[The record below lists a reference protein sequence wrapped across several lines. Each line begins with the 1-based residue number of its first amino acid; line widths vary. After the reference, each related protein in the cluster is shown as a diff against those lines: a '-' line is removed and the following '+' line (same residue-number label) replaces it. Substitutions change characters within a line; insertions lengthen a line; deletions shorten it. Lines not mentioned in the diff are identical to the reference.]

1 MTLSRLSLA
10 ILSVLAGAPAFAD
23 DSGVDLDQ
31 GWNQTQK
38 TAWLE
43 AGQGSRMLPLAWL
56 VALEQR
62 ASEEPLMSDALIRQY
77 GYVPHTLGGS
87 SVKVV
92 QGYAVD
98 RSDDSD
104 LTFTKLRWKALQGS
118 REPWV
123 GPTCSMCHT
132 SHISYQGTQLTVY
145 GGQTMGDLAG
155 FQLEILGALQSTRA
169 DTAKFERFAR
179 KVLGA
184 DGLVSGYNDANKAR
198 LQAALDATIVRLR
211 DGSHFNLPH
220 DPEFGPGRL
229 DAIGSIFNSVGY
241 ELHADE
247 QIYGA
252 EDAPVSYPFLWNV
265 PQLDRVQWTG
275 FNPNHINVV
284 EIDNRKFDVG
294 ALARNAGEAVGV
306 FADVKVLSP
315 IQSALHIGYPSSIN
329 VDNLIRI
336 EDQLGQ
342 LKPPAWPNQLFG
354 APEPT
359 RVAEGRE
366 LYRQHCSSCHTPLDR
381 NDLRT
386 PVKTVL
392 THLQARGEVA
402 PIGTD
407 PWTACNSIAQLKT
420 GYVRGKP
427 YLSFV
432 GTGQRGFYGKQAY
445 AVDVLQEVV
454 VQALA
459 ARGLSVALGAFQTAA
474 LGIFDGQ
481 LPPLISPVPDSP
493 DADSASHLREE
504 LADLAQMLHPALHA
518 ADATGSANLPSPDAA
533 EESSM
538 PPSPSPLAAPA
549 PEPVSARVP
558 SLSLRLRVPPARL
571 AGAEGGANAR
581 EAPTQ
586 AAAVIRQPEDE
597 AHVDTDTALDIG
609 NDTEHL
615 LQDVQGTLADLAGMA
630 QQLSQ
635 QKQEALKQQESLESL
650 QTQLHEKERQ
660 LQEKEKQ
667 LRQWHKRL
675 QDDRQALERETEQSN
690 RLLAERSA
698 ALQQLAES
706 VEARERSSARRAEVL
721 QIEQERLEELRSQ
734 QNLRQAELEKRE
746 ASVQQRSLELG
757 ERFKKLESAREKLAQ
772 IVKGF
777 NETVQFNTALHA
789 ISHTGLKRQ
798 EESAAE
804 LE

>member
-155 FQLEILGALQSTRA
+155 FQLEILGALQNTRA

-284 EIDNRKFDVG
+284 DIDNRKFDVG
-294 ALARNAGEAVGV
+294 A
-306 FADVKVLSP
+306 
-315 IQSALHIGYPSSIN
+315 
-329 VDNLIRI
+329 
-336 EDQLGQ
+336 
-342 LKPPAWPNQLFG
+342 
-354 APEPT
+354 T
-359 RVAEGRE
+359 
-366 LYRQHCSSCHTPLDR
+366 
-381 NDLRT
+381 
-386 PVKTVL
+386 
-392 THLQARGEVA
+392 
-402 PIGTD
+402 
-407 PWTACNSIAQLKT
+407 
-420 GYVRGKP
+420 
-427 YLSFV
+427 
-432 GTGQRGFYGKQAY
+432 
-445 AVDVLQEVV
+445 
-454 VQALA
+454 
-459 ARGLSVALGAFQTAA
+459 
-474 LGIFDGQ
+474 
-481 LPPLISPVPDSP
+481 
-493 DADSASHLREE
+493 
-504 LADLAQMLHPALHA
+504 
-518 ADATGSANLPSPDAA
+518 
-533 EESSM
+533 
-538 PPSPSPLAAPA
+538 
-549 PEPVSARVP
+549 
-558 SLSLRLRVPPARL
+558 
-571 AGAEGGANAR
+571 
-581 EAPTQ
+581 
-586 AAAVIRQPEDE
+586 
-597 AHVDTDTALDIG
+597 
-609 NDTEHL
+609 
-615 LQDVQGTLADLAGMA
+615 
-630 QQLSQ
+630 
-635 QKQEALKQQESLESL
+635 
-650 QTQLHEKERQ
+650 
-660 LQEKEKQ
+660 
-667 LRQWHKRL
+667 
-675 QDDRQALERETEQSN
+675 
-690 RLLAERSA
+690 
-698 ALQQLAES
+698 
-706 VEARERSSARRAEVL
+706 
-721 QIEQERLEELRSQ
+721 
-734 QNLRQAELEKRE
+734 
-746 ASVQQRSLELG
+746 
-757 ERFKKLESAREKLAQ
+757 
-772 IVKGF
+772 
-777 NETVQFNTALHA
+777 
-789 ISHTGLKRQ
+789 
-798 EESAAE
+798 
-804 LE
+804 